1 VNEQY
6 VLTPDGAAVLR
17 VAAENWDRAQQAREQ
32 VTREGLTVEGHR
44 NPACDIERQAYSL
57 FLRAMRQLGLD
68 IVPPGGKLGRPGGS

>member
-1 VNEQY
+1 MRTFRPPRHLSREGKRFWRGVNEQY

-44 NPACDIERQAYSL
+44 NPACDIERQA
-57 FLRAMRQLGLD
+57 
-68 IVPPGGKLGRPGGS
+68 